1 MKNIKYLL
9 VPLFMIIFVI
19 TTFLFGPIIIQNIKK
34 ADLKRKII
42 SELKKYKDEFNDS
55 LSELDDYEY
64 ISFDKDNP
72 VINVVYYDESGN
84 KQKIKLLDNSFP
96 KTQNLFNKF
105 RIDSISKIK
114 NNIVF
119 HYKNAMHL
127 SQNILYLNDLN
138 EYKNSGHK
146 IKNIKKIID
155 KWYYSEE
162 N

>member
-1 MKNIKYLL
+1 MKNLKYLL

-119 HYKNAMHL
+119 HYKNAIHL

>member
-1 MKNIKYLL
+1 MKNLKYLL

-19 TTFLFGPIIIQNIKK
+19 ITFLFGPIIIQNIKK

-42 SELKKYKDEFNDS
+42 SEFKKYKDEFNDS

-96 KTQNLFNKF
+96 KIQDLFNKF

-119 HYKNAMHL
+119 HYKNAIHL

>member
-1 MKNIKYLL
+1 MKNLKYLL

-19 TTFLFGPIIIQNIKK
+19 ITFLFGPIIIQNIKK

-42 SELKKYKDEFNDS
+42 SEFKKYKDEFNDS

-96 KTQNLFNKF
+96 KTQDLFNKF

-119 HYKNAMHL
+119 HYKNAIHL

>member
-1 MKNIKYLL
+1 MKNLKYLL

-105 RIDSISKIK
+105 RIDSI
-114 NNIVF
+114 
-119 HYKNAMHL
+119 
-127 SQNILYLNDLN
+127 
-138 EYKNSGHK
+138 
-146 IKNIKKIID
+146 
-155 KWYYSEE
+155 
-162 N
+162 

>member
-119 HYKNAMHL
+119 HYKNAIHL

>member
-1 MKNIKYLL
+1 MKNLKCLL

-55 LSELDDYEY
+55 LSEIDDYEY

-114 NNIVF
+114 NNIVI

>member
-1 MKNIKYLL
+1 MKNLKCLL